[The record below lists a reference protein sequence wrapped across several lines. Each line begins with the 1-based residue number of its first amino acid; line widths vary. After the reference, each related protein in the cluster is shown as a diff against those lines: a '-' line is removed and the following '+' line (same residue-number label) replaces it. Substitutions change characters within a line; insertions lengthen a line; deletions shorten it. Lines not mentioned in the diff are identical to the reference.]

1 MECGATVDDVQNG
14 PRELV
19 LKKEA
24 KEMGKTEWVAFI
36 SVTTTCFL
44 SRHSQSD

>member
-1 MECGATVDDVQNG
+1 MECGATVNDVQNG
-14 PRELV
+14 PRQL
-19 LKKEA
+19 KEA